1 VVCQTD
7 IRMQILGAVLTASLT
22 AAAQQPVVTGSIAG
36 CTSDTISQQVPG
48 TTVLAMGGGVQRT
61 APADSSGCYELRD
74 LPAGSYR
81 VTASLPG
88 FINVARNKVTVAPS
102 TVTRLDFT
110 MRVAPICECVS
121 VERTLSDHLA
131 WADAVLYVRIS
142 DDEPDGSDDNGY
154 YPHRAT
160 VIAAVKAPAGR
171 KLARVV
177 VRQNYLPLFDVGQEM
192 IVFLKSA
199 GSDVFDL
206 TSDDSQIATVGHS
219 ARERAMALLIQ
230 DGRIVQAPAEVSRSV
245 GKTTEAVLKGLRGLL
260 PRR

>member
-1 VVCQTD
+1 
-7 IRMQILGAVLTASLT
+7 M
-22 AAAQQPVVTGSIAG
+22 
-36 CTSDTISQQVPG
+36 
-48 TTVLAMGGGVQRT
+48 QRT
-61 APADSSGCYELRD
+61 AQTDSSGCYELKHV
-74 LPAGSYR
+74 PSGSYR
-81 VTASLPG
+81 VTASLAG
-88 FINVARNKVTVAPS
+88 FMNITRNKVTVTPS
-102 TVTRLDFT
+102 SVARLDFT
-110 MRVAPICECVS
+110 MHVAPICECVS
-121 VERTLSDHLA
+121 VERTLADHLA

-142 DDEPDGSDDNGY
+142 DDEPDGSDGRGN

-160 VIAAVKAPAGR
+160 VITAVKAPAGQT
-171 KLARVV
+171 LARVV
-177 VRQNYLPLFDVGQEM
+177 VRQHYLPLFDVGQEM

-245 GKTTEAVLKGLRGLL
+245 GMTTEAVLKELRGLL